1 MAFNRRRRAYTQKTP
16 GAVQVSEFLEDRR
29 LLTAY
34 GNAWPDARSLS
45 VSFPSDLTPIGA
57 ETNQLRST
65 LDAVA
70 ARAEWQTTALR
81 AIQQW
86 AEVANVNIG
95 LVADRGDAFGTVG
108 LSGNDPRFGEIRIG
122 AFPQSG
128 VLASA
133 IPNQPLAGTW
143 SGDILLNSQVD
154 WMLAGPG
161 QKKATQAGAVDLFT
175 VLMHESGNSL
185 GLKDRTERGYV
196 MSGNYNGART
206 GLTAGDIADIRQL
219 YGARQDIYEPV
230 SNDTTQSASVI
241 SMNASALAAERIV
254 TRGSLNS
261 ASDVDYYSFTVAPG
275 KTSATITLWAS
286 GISLLEGG
294 IKVRK
299 ASGRLVGY
307 SQSQSVFQNN
317 ARVTLTGLRP
327 GATYSI
333 QVDSVQ
339 NTAFSVGDYELD
351 IDYRNASRMAPSKAK
366 NHDTGIYS
374 GKQKLEDA
382 DTVSVDQLFS
392 NGLVDLESG
401 SNDSLSSATVL
412 STVPGFAAAS
422 RYEAIGSVSTLADR
436 DLYTFTAPSVALK
449 GLNID
454 LTALGSNPGNFDVVV
469 MNAQGDR
476 VASRVIRSAAGQQS
490 VQVVNPVAGASYV
503 VGIKGQSNAAI
514 PTGNYVLTVDFATV
528 TADMKS
534 LFSGTLMPG
543 VKDYSLLTSTKSQL
557 FRFDLS
563 TLSSTTQQASL
574 VTLVD
579 VRTQS
584 VVRTVSAIGG
594 TNSTAFVWLPEGDYV
609 VIATTMVQGATGL
622 APVSFKVTAGVVSD
636 DEGPSISGGTSGS
649 ASTGDTF
656 IWTDIPVDEPPPANG
671 DLMVEEDPWANQII
685 VDLAVK
691 FYEYFLGM

>member
-1 MAFNRRRRAYTQKTP
+1 MAFNRRRRAYAQKAA
-16 GAVQVSEFLEDRR
+16 GSVQVSELLEDRR

-108 LSGNDPRFGEIRIG
+108 LSSNDPRFGEIRIG

-128 VLASA
+128 VLASS
-133 IPNQPLAGTW
+133 IPNQPAAGTW
-143 SGDILLNSQVD
+143 SGDILLNSRVD

-185 GLKDRTERGYV
+185 GLQDRVEPGYV
-196 MSGNYNGART
+196 MSGNYNGARA

-219 YGARQDIYEPV
+219 YGVRQDIYEPV

-241 SMNASALAAERIV
+241 SMNASALTAERVV

-261 ASDVDYYSFTVAPG
+261 PSDADYYSFTVAPG
-275 KTSATITLWAS
+275 KTSATITLWAA
-286 GISLLEGG
+286 GISLLEGSV
-294 IKVRK
+294 KVRK
-299 ASGRLVGY
+299 ASGGLVGY
-307 SQSQSVFQNN
+307 SQAQSVFQNN
-317 ARVTLTGLRP
+317 ARVTLTGLLP

-333 QVDSVQ
+333 QVDSVKH
-339 NTAFSVGDYELD
+339 TAFSVGDYELD
-351 IDYRNASRMAPSKAK
+351 IDYRNASQLAAVAAK
-366 NHDTGIYS
+366 RHDSGVYS
-374 GKQKLEDA
+374 GKQKLDNA

-392 NGLVDLESG
+392 NGLVDFESG

-454 LTALGSNPGNFDVVV
+454 LTALGGNPGDFDVVV

-476 VASRVIRSAAGQQS
+476 VASTVIRSSAGQQS
-490 VQVVNPVAGASYV
+490 VQVMNPVGGASYL

-543 VKDYSLLTSTKSQL
+543 EKDYSLLTSTKSQL

-584 VVRTVSAIGG
+584 VVRTISAIGG
-594 TNSTAFVWLPEGDYV
+594 TNSTAFVWLAEGDYV
-609 VIATTMVQGATGL
+609 VITTTMEQGNTGRS
-622 APVSFKVTAGVVSD
+622 PVSFQVTAGVVSD
-636 DEGPSISGGTSGS
+636 DEGPSISGDTSGTS
-649 ASTGDTF
+649 STGDVY
-656 IWTDIPVDEPPPANG
+656 IWVDIPVDVPPPANG
-671 DLMVEEDPWANQII
+671 DVLIEGDPWANQLILEI
-685 VDLAVK
+685 VYR
-691 FYEYFLGM
+691 FYDQFLGM

>member
-1 MAFNRRRRAYTQKTP
+1 MAFNRRRREYSQKAIT
-16 GAVQVSEFLEDRR
+16 AIQVSELLEERR
-29 LLTAY
+29 LLTSY

-57 ETNQLRST
+57 QTNQLRST

-108 LSGNDPRFGEIRIG
+108 LSSNDPRFGEIRIG

-128 VLASA
+128 VLASS
-133 IPNQPLAGTW
+133 IPNQPAAGTW
-143 SGDILLNSQVD
+143 SGDILLNSKAD

-161 QKKATQAGAVDLFT
+161 QKRATQAGAIDLFT
-175 VLMHESGNSL
+175 VVMHESGNSL
-185 GLKDRTERGYV
+185 GLKDRTESGYV
-196 MSGNYNGART
+196 MSGNYNGAHT
-206 GLTAGDIADIRQL
+206 GLTAIDISDIRQL
-219 YGARQDIYEPV
+219 YGVRQDLYEPV
-230 SNDTTQSASVI
+230 SNDTKQSATVI
-241 SMNASALAAERIV
+241 SMNASAPAAERVV

-261 ASDVDYYSFTVAPG
+261 ASDADYYSFTVAPG
-275 KTSATITLWAS
+275 KTSATITLWAA

-294 IKVRK
+294 IEVRK
-299 ASGRLVGY
+299 ASGGLVGY
-307 SQSQSVFQNN
+307 SQAQSVFQNN
-317 ARVTLTGLRP
+317 ARVTLTGLNA
-327 GATYSI
+327 GETYSI
-333 QVDSVQ
+333 LVDNVKD
-339 NTAFSVGDYELD
+339 TAFSVGDYELD
-351 IDYRNASRMAPSKAK
+351 IDYRDASQMALVKAK
-366 NHDTGIYS
+366 SHDSGVYS
-374 GKQKLEDA
+374 GKQKLADA

-412 STVPGFAAAS
+412 TTVPGFAAAS

-436 DLYTFTAPSVALK
+436 DLFTFTAPSVALS
-449 GLNID
+449 GLNVD
-454 LTALGSNPGNFDVVV
+454 LTPLGSNPGNFDVVV

-476 VASRVIRSAAGQQS
+476 VVSRVIRSSSGQQS
-490 VQVVNPVAGASYV
+490 VQVVNPVADASYV
-503 VGIKGQSNAAI
+503 VGIKGQSGVAI
-514 PTGNYVLTVDFATV
+514 PTGNYVLTVDFATA

-534 LFSGTLMPG
+534 LFSGNLMPG
-543 VKDYSLLTSTKSQL
+543 VKDFSLLTSTKSQL

-563 TLSSTTQQASL
+563 TLSSTTQQASQ

-584 VVRTVSAIGG
+584 VVRTISTIGG
-594 TNSTAFVWLPEGDYV
+594 TNSTVFVWLPEGDYV

-622 APVSFKVTAGVVSD
+622 PPVSFKVTAGVVSD
-636 DEGPSISGGTSGS
+636 DEGPSISGDTSGTTP
-649 ASTGDTF
+649 TGDSF
-656 IWTDIPVDEPPPANG
+656 VWTDIPVDVPPPANG
-671 DLMVEEDPWANQII
+671 DVLVKEDPWADLTVVN
-685 VDLAVK
+685 LAVN
-691 FYEYFLGM
+691 FYEYFLRL